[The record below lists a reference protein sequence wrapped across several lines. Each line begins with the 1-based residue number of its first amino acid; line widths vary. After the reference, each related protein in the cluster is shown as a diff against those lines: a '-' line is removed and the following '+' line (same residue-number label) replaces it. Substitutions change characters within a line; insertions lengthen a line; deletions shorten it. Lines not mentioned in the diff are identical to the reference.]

1 MTQAS
6 KSKKDPS
13 RTAVAEPEQ
22 AVNVSASTTAA
33 TTAATTASTTASTT
47 GAARTALQS
56 LLRTALPDAELR
68 DLDAG
73 AMSSLLGRAHDLWG
87 LGLRHLRHEVRFEDG
102 GALAL
107 YADRSRIGSAQDTPE
122 ALAAAYAGLQA
133 QDEQGRSAWAVLP
146 EGHRLSL
153 EPGMRQLRVL
163 IEDARDFETTWAAA
177 GHALFT
183 RTGRQGEALWYE
195 AYRAAPGREL
205 VQDAAWEVVE
215 RIKDRSLRREL
226 QRRAEEKGILGAL
239 LGARGGGVEAAM
251 QRSPSLHFTVNAAV
265 LRTTER
271 SLDTWKALQKEALG
285 TLEAAQQAQVERLVA
300 LLGTPGSRR

>member
-6 KSKKDPS
+6 KTRKESS
-13 RTAVAEPEQ
+13 RTAATEV
-22 AVNVSASTTAA
+22 VSSADTVSG
-33 TTAATTASTTASTT
+33 SS
-47 GAARTALQS
+47 AARTALQA
-56 LLRTALPDAELR
+56 LLRTALPETDLREQDAAQLS
-68 DLDAG
+68 A
-73 AMSSLLGRAHDLWG
+73 ALGGAHDLWG

-107 YADRSRIGSAQDTPE
+107 YADRTRIGSATDSPE

-133 QDEQGRSAWAVLP
+133 EDEQGRSAWAVLP

-153 EPGMRQLRVL
+153 EAGTRQLRVL
-163 IEDARDFETTWAAA
+163 VEDARDFETTWASA

-183 RTGRQGEALWYE
+183 RTGRQGDDLWTEAF
-195 AYRAAPGREL
+195 RAAPGRDL

-265 LRTTER
+265 IRTSER
-271 SLDTWKALQKEALG
+271 SLDAWKVIHKEALS

-300 LLGTPGSRR
+300 LLGTPGSKR